1 MVNGKF
7 FRRRGGV
14 KPRTGVAAAPKTTT
28 LARKAQT
35 RRKPYIRRAPLKMAR
50 SRVPRPYGKMSAPLY
65 AHPLNSHEFFDP
77 LDKRQHG
84 LPSPD
89 SIGEHLVL
97 DGVCRQGIS
106 TLTTAP
112 VYIVYQWTAS
122 NLQLFSINGGSG
134 VITQYSVPQLATAN
148 PTAVRPM
155 RASLRLR
162 NTTVFTSLQGTIR
175 SLSSPQQ
182 FEWEFSAN
190 QTLTAG
196 ALTSLANMMNS
207 HPSVRSYS
215 QSEMTKT
222 KAWVVPPASVDGF
235 QKYSDFVI
243 PLSGPTGDLIM
254 INGAQQVAQNIL
266 IVQLNATTVIQTMDV
281 ALHVQVAARF
291 PNSSLYSNLT
301 QDPVRISADR
311 YNSHIHKL
319 QKSASEGVD
328 HEELED
334 AKKRGSSSLRSVPY

>member
-1 MVNGKF
+1 MANGKF
-7 FRRRGGV
+7 FRRRPGA
-14 KPRTGVAAAPKTTT
+14 KPRIAGPPKRKAGRV
-28 LARKAQT
+28 ARKTAP
-35 RRKPYIRRAPLKMAR
+35 RRKSYFRKSAMK
-50 SRVPRPYGKMSAPLY
+50 VPRPYGRLNAPLF

-84 LPSPD
+84 LPSPA

-134 VITQYSVPQLATAN
+134 LITQYSVPQLNTAN

-182 FEWEFSAN
+182 FDWDFSAN
-190 QTLTAG
+190 QTMTAG
-196 ALTSLANMMNS
+196 SLASLGNMMNS
-207 HPSVRSYS
+207 HPSVRSYA
-215 QSEMTKT
+215 QSELTKT
-222 KAWVVPPASVDGF
+222 KAWIIPPASVDGF
-235 QKYSDFVI
+235 QRYSEFII
-243 PLSGPTGDLIM
+243 PTSGPMGDQVM

-266 IVQLNATTVIQTMDV
+266 IVQLNATSTIQTMDV

-311 YNSHIHKL
+311 YNLHIHKL
-319 QKSASEGVD
+319 QKSASEAVD
-328 HEELED
+328 HEELE
-334 AKKRGSSSLRSVPY
+334 AARQKGSASMRSVPY